1 MKIYTKILATTFP
14 LVIFPLIAA
23 AGMTDKEFKKLEAK
37 ILKSIG
43 KEGRFAGDVAEE
55 LKISQTMLKSL
66 VKRSAKFDYR
76 GHRIEL
82 HDEE

>member
-1 MKIYTKILATTFP
+1 ML
-14 LVIFPLIAA
+14 
-23 AGMTDKEFKKLEAK
+23 DKDFKKLEAK

-43 KEGRFAGDVAEE
+43 AEGKFAGDVAEE
-55 LKISQTMLKSL
+55 LKLTQTMLKSL

-82 HDEE
+82 HDDEE